1 MRHVRPL
8 GWASARKSNVE
19 CSFSAA
25 GQETAMKKWMLW
37 PVLLLAMTSFAQESE
52 TPKQPATLKS
62 ILLMELRE
70 THNQKNWFVS
80 EKEAVAGLTPEQAA
94 WSDGKNHSVGQLVQ
108 HITFWN
114 SFSLADFKGEHPPK
128 PGNNDNTFK
137 YDPKLWEAMLK
148 QFDNVMDEWE
158 HIVEKADDA
167 TLAKVAPLIA
177 HISEHNA
184 YHIGEIIAVRKAHGM
199 WDSTLGVK

>member
-1 MRHVRPL
+1 
-8 GWASARKSNVE
+8 
-19 CSFSAA
+19 
-25 GQETAMKKWMLW
+25 MKRWMLW
-37 PVLLLAMTSFAQESE
+37 SVSLLAMSLLAQE
-52 TPKQPATLKS
+52 TGAPKPPATLRS

-80 EKEAVAGLTPEQAA
+80 GKEAVAGLTQEQAA

-108 HITFWN
+108 HLIFWN
-114 SFSLADFKGEHPPK
+114 SFNLASFKGEHPPQ

-137 YDPKLWEAMLK
+137 YDPQQWEATRK
-148 QFDNVMDEWE
+148 QFDDVMDEWE
-158 HIVEKADDA
+158 HVVEKADEA
-167 TLAKVAPLIA
+167 TLAKNASLIA

-199 WDSTLGVK
+199 WDAALGVN